1 MAYTLLVE
9 FDSRSISA
17 GQDSEFL
24 QFTGKKPMAC
34 NVGKLVSEAVAS
46 MDSATDVQSATQYM
60 AKHNLGSLVVTEHGA
75 VSGLFTERDLLV
87 RVVGAGKDPDAL
99 KLGDVCTRN
108 LISVAHN
115 SSCKNAIRLMRTHKC
130 RRLLVYRKDELRGL
144 VNISDVAHALA
155 DHNPAKNIL
164 VNFVGGVTLVVA
176 LMVIGVLI
184 SHIPDVLQLINHSLN

>member
-1 MAYTLLVE
+1 MT
-9 FDSRSISA
+9 
-17 GQDSEFL
+17 
-24 QFTGKKPMAC
+24 C

-46 MDSATDVQSATQYM
+46 MDSATDVQSAARYM
-60 AKHNLGSLVVTEHGA
+60 ALHNLGSLVVTENGK

-87 RVVGAGKDPDAL
+87 RVVGAGLDPGAL
-99 KLGDVCTRN
+99 KLGDVSTRN
-108 LISVAHN
+108 LISVAYN

-130 RRLLVYRKDELRGL
+130 RRLLIYRKDELQGL

-155 DHNPAKNIL
+155 DHNPAKNLL

-184 SHIPDVLQLINHSLN
+184 SHIPDVLALINHSLN